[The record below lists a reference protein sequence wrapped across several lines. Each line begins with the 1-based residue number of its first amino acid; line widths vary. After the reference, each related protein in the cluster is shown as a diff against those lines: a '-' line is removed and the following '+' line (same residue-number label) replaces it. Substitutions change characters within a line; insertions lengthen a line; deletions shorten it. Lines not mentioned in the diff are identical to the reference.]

1 MDNPK
6 RRKFEIPQH
15 EETFPFVIKQ
25 RSAPHIADTIFK
37 YLDQNT
43 LAKCRLVSKVWKDF
57 VDNQTSLWGNVS
69 AEQFIQVAEKG
80 KLDICKLIIQ
90 HDGKKDAATPSGWTP
105 LHSSAYNGHLE
116 VCKLLIKNMKQK
128 NPSNLHRQTPLH
140 EAAIG
145 GHVEVCRLIIEKVI
159 DKNPANE
166 MGRTPLHLA
175 AKYGHVDVCRLI
187 IENVEDVCLPRD
199 KFGKTPLDF
208 AILYGGDYRMV
219 EMFKKYTHLKLYN
232 KFKREKKE
240 KERKGNKLPQGLQ
253 QVLQRIQKR
262 NKGKVVTSSLRS
274 KERK

>member
-57 VDNQTSLWGNVS
+57 VDYQTSLWGNVS

-128 NPSNLHRQTPLH
+128 NPSNSSRQTPLH

-159 DKNPANE
+159 DKNPPNN

-175 AKYGHVDVCRLI
+175 TKYGHVDVCRLI
-187 IENVEDVCLPRD
+187 IEHVEDIHPRD
-199 KFGKTPLDF
+199 GNGETPLDF
-208 AILYGGDYRMV
+208 AILYGGEFSMV
-219 EMFKKYTHLKLYN
+219 ELFYLCSVPGGIEMLKRLEDLDRMSDHCQCHN
-232 KFKREKKE
+232 ALILNLSTR
-240 KERKGNKLPQGLQ
+240 R
-253 QVLQRIQKR
+253 R
-262 NKGKVVTSSLRS
+262 LR
-274 KERK
+274 